1 MSTKHRKDD
10 QFIKKPIYKG
20 GIKAMREFI
29 AKHMHYPEEALK
41 NKIEGS
47 VQMKYDIDYKGNV
60 TKTNIIAGIGYGCDE
75 EASRIVKLFKFEVPK
90 NPRKLKIS
98 FHKKIKIN
106 FKLPKVKA
114 IPTSTKITYQI
125 SPTDPKKSKPS
136 IITYKIQF

>member
-29 AKHMHYPEEALK
+29 GKNLKYPKEALA

-47 VQMKYDIDYKGNV
+47 VQLNYDVDYKGVV
-60 TKTNIIAGIGYGCDE
+60 TKTQVISGIGYGCDE
-75 EASRIVKLFKFEVPK
+75 EASRIIKLFKFEVPK
-90 NPRKLKIS
+90 NPRKLKVS

-106 FKLPKVKA
+106 FKLPKERPIKKTQ
-114 IPTSTKITYQI
+114 INYQIKITPP
-125 SPTDPKKSKPS
+125 SSSKSKT
-136 IITYKIQF
+136 INYTINI